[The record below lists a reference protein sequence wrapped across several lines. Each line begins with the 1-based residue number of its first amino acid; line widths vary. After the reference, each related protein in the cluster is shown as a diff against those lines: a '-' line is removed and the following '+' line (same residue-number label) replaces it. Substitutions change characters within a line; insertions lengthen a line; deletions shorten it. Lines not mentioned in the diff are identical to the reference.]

1 MLPMLTELCQ
11 ELRNWFD
18 RKRIFG
24 TIKISNGCIYADGRE
39 ISELQYGMYF
49 RIIGSFFNDGIH
61 QNPSSDLHNETFDG
75 AVWLLAIPTP
85 IVELADEISAW
96 HAKYGAANSEAMSP
110 FESESYG
117 GYSYAK
123 ASGSSSSGGSTSS
136 AVSWKNAYRSR
147 MNAWRK
153 I

>member
-24 TIKISNGCIYADGRE
+24 TITIRNGCIYVDGRE

-61 QNPSSDLHNETFDG
+61 QNPSSDLHDETFDG

-96 HAKYGAANSEAMSP
+96 QVKYGAANSEAMSP

-117 GYSYAK
+117 GYSYTK
-123 ASGSSSSGGSTSS
+123 ASGRSSSGGSTSS
-136 AVSWKNAYRSR
+136 AVSWKNAFMSR

>member
-24 TIKISNGCIYADGRE
+24 TITIRNGCISVDGRE
-39 ISELQYGMYF
+39 IAELKYGMYF
-49 RIIGSFFNDGIH
+49 RIVGSFFNDGVH
-61 QNPSSDLHNETFDG
+61 QNPSCDLQDETFDG
-75 AVWLLAIPTP
+75 AVWLMAIPKP
-85 IVELADEISAW
+85 VVELAEDIAVWQE
-96 HAKYGAANSEAMSP
+96 KYGAAAASP
-110 FESESYG
+110 YAFESYG
-117 GYSYAK
+117 GYMYSK
-123 ASGSSSSGGSTSS
+123 SGNKGGAGVGYYS
-136 AVSWKNAYRSR
+136 SWKSAFGSR